1 MSKLLV
7 GAHTSTKN
15 GIIEGIS
22 YIQKIGG
29 NSAQIFLGSN
39 KSSSLKMKTK
49 LTDEEC
55 ARIKRY
61 CELNNFHLYIHA
73 VYVLNFSSFPSSS
86 ARIKYALDN
95 VIYDVEWG
103 YKMGV
108 KGVVIHLG
116 YQKDLEE
123 MTAYENMAS
132 NIVYIVKHTTKSPV
146 KLLLET
152 PAGAGSQIGTDIPQ
166 FIKVFVLIKEQLD
179 PKTFNS
185 RVGVCLDTAHI
196 FSSGHNISTPS
207 QAEIY
212 LNTYYSQMEN
222 YLNTPIS
229 LIHLNDSRVGLNSRR
244 DIHAGL
250 GQGEIYNRP
259 DSSKA
264 LQFFLK
270 YIYKKSHNIPFILET
285 HGAGAFDSEKDATQY
300 KQEISLVKEL
310 VSSTKSKPINIKPIT
325 IKNKKIKA
333 IKKSRT
339 NSRVNNY
346 VLYENNK
353 MIVKTL
359 MIVKNYYESTN
370 NKIKSNAYKKAIYQ
384 IKIYPYE
391 IKSGIEIEHLDG
403 IGSKMIEKIDEVL
416 ETGTLRSIK
425 EKGMNDI
432 IEKSK
437 KKPDH
442 VFGSILG
449 FGPTIVNKLI
459 NKKILSLAQLK
470 KEIYK
475 ENSEI
480 KLTKLQTLGLKYH
493 EDLSQFVAREEAE
506 HVFKMMDNIYGKLKT
521 TNEKRLIVL
530 PAGSFPSG
538 KSESKDIDILIVKE
552 DNNKIT
558 MVDMKKHFELMSEQI
573 KDKFGF
579 EVLEILSSGE
589 SNMMLIVSYD
599 YSGSRKVR
607 HLDMK
612 LTTKSELPY
621 SYLHFTSGA
630 DYNRYIRD
638 KAKVVGY
645 KLNDK
650 GLFKGNRKV
659 DIELDND
666 YMISKISKKQLI
678 KKTEGNIKLILN
690 YIGLH

>member
-1 MSKLLV
+1 
-7 GAHTSTKN
+7 
-15 GIIEGIS
+15 
-22 YIQKIGG
+22 
-29 NSAQIFLGSN
+29 
-39 KSSSLKMKTK
+39 
-49 LTDEEC
+49 
-55 ARIKRY
+55 
-61 CELNNFHLYIHA
+61 
-73 VYVLNFSSFPSSS
+73 
-86 ARIKYALDN
+86 
-95 VIYDVEWG
+95 
-103 YKMGV
+103 
-108 KGVVIHLG
+108 
-116 YQKDLEE
+116 
-123 MTAYENMAS
+123 
-132 NIVYIVKHTTKSPV
+132 
-146 KLLLET
+146 
-152 PAGAGSQIGTDIPQ
+152 
-166 FIKVFVLIKEQLD
+166 
-179 PKTFNS
+179 
-185 RVGVCLDTAHI
+185 
-196 FSSGHNISTPS
+196 
-207 QAEIY
+207 
-212 LNTYYSQMEN
+212 
-222 YLNTPIS
+222 
-229 LIHLNDSRVGLNSRR
+229 
-244 DIHAGL
+244 
-250 GQGEIYNRP
+250 
-259 DSSKA
+259 
-264 LQFFLK
+264 
-270 YIYKKSHNIPFILET
+270 
-285 HGAGAFDSEKDATQY
+285 
-300 KQEISLVKEL
+300 
-310 VSSTKSKPINIKPIT
+310 
-325 IKNKKIKA
+325 
-333 IKKSRT
+333 
-339 NSRVNNY
+339 
-346 VLYENNK
+346 
-353 MIVKTL
+353 
-359 MIVKNYYESTN
+359 
-370 NKIKSNAYKKAIYQ
+370 
-384 IKIYPYE
+384 
-391 IKSGIEIEHLDG
+391 
-403 IGSKMIEKIDEVL
+403 MIEKIDEVL

-470 KEIYK
+470 KEISK

-521 TNEKRLIVL
+521 TNEKRLVVL